1 MPILAMLELDG
12 DTEALLAAGAEL
24 ERRLGTPDGLLA
36 RMVAPTATGIVLFQ
50 LWASAA
56 ARQRNA
62 DDPGHREALAA
73 SGLTALVTGTRS
85 RAFDD
90 TTLQLVAAG

>member
-1 MPILAMLELDG
+1 MARADAQDG
-12 DTEALLAAGAEL
+12 DRAVSSSG
-24 ERRLGTPDGLLA
+24 RRRRRG
-36 RMVAPTATGIVLFQ
+36 
-50 LWASAA
+50 SA
-56 ARQRNA
+56 NA